1 MDDLFDSLI
10 SAGLLSTG
18 LSSTGLPSAG
28 LPSAAVDPAP
38 TAPQRTTAAAAP
50 VLRTKRILLRPLQ
63 AEDAPAFHRLIN
75 DWDICRKL
83 PDAPFPYP
91 VQLATEWIAAAA
103 ADRAAGKAQQFA
115 LVEEASGVLIGCAGL
130 RLSRDGKSADLGY
143 WLGRKFW
150 RQGFGL
156 EVATR
161 LTSWGLAE
169 MQINRVTATVADDN
183 EASLAVLKRAGFF
196 ETGKGTKAFLCRAEA
211 KLPVRHLAATRETP
225 KSETISAAAAPLPS
239 VLLVAACALIDPE
252 GRVLLARRPEGK
264 KMAGLWEFP
273 GGKLDAGET
282 PEAAL
287 IRELK
292 EELGI
297 VVEAKNLAPFVFA
310 SQAYDG
316 FHLLMPVFL
325 CRRWQGKPQPREGQ
339 ALAWVAPDRLVEYP
353 MPAADR
359 PLIPMLRD
367 FL

>member
-10 SAGLLSTG
+10 SAALQP
-18 LSSTGLPSAG
+18 GLPPA
-28 LPSAAVDPAP
+28 LPAP
-38 TAPQRTTAAAAP
+38 PTPRAAGP
-50 VLRTKRILLRPLQ
+50 VLHTPRVLLRPLL
-63 AEDAPAFHRLIN
+63 AADAPGFHRLIN

-91 VQLATEWIAAAA
+91 VALASEWIAAAA
-103 ADRAAGKAQQFA
+103 AERQAGAAQQFA
-115 LVEEASGVLIGCAGL
+115 LVVESSGVLIGCAGL
-130 RLSRDGKSADLGY
+130 RLARDGKSADLGY

-156 EVATR
+156 EVVTR
-161 LTSWGLAE
+161 LTNWGLAE
-169 MQINRVTATVADDN
+169 MQITRVTATVADDN
-183 EASLAVLKRAGFF
+183 EASLAVLARAGFT
-196 ETGKGTKAFLCRAEA
+196 ETGRGKKAFLCRAEA
-211 KLPVRHLAATRETP
+211 KLPVRHFAATRQMP
-225 KSETISAAAAPLPS
+225 KRLEPAAPS
-239 VLLVAACALIDPE
+239 VLLVVACALIDGE
-252 GRVLLARRPEGK
+252 GRILLARRPEGK

-273 GGKLDAGET
+273 GGKIDSGET

-297 VVEAKNLAPFVFA
+297 GVEAKNLSPFVFA
-310 SQAYDG
+310 SHAYDG
-316 FHLLMPVFL
+316 FHLLMPLYL
-325 CRRWQGKPQPREGQ
+325 CRRWQGSLQPREGQ

>member
-10 SAGLLSTG
+10 STALQPASQTG
-18 LSSTGLPSAG
+18 FE
-28 LPSAAVDPAP
+28 PAP
-38 TAPQRTTAAAAP
+38 GP

-63 AEDAPAFHRLIN
+63 PGDATAFHRLIN

-91 VQLATEWIAAAA
+91 VELASEWIAAAA
-103 ADRAAGKAQQFA
+103 ADREAGKAQQFA
-115 LVEEASGVLIGCAGL
+115 LVVEASGVLIGCAGL
-130 RLSRDGKSADLGY
+130 RLARDGKSADLGY
-143 WLGRKFW
+143 WLGRKYW

-169 MQINRVTATVADDN
+169 MQINKVTATVAEDN
-183 EASLAVLKRAGFF
+183 KASLAVLARAGFT
-196 ETGKGTKAFLCRAEA
+196 ETGKGSKAFLCRAEA
-211 KLPVRHLAATRETP
+211 KLPVRHFAATREMP
-225 KSETISAAAAPLPS
+225 PSADPAAKPP
-239 VLLVAACALIDPE
+239 VVLVAACALVDAT
-252 GRVLLARRPEGK
+252 GKVLLARRPEGK

-273 GGKLDAGET
+273 GGKIEPLET

-297 VVEAKNLAPFVFA
+297 GVEAKNLAPFAFA
-310 SQAYDG
+310 SHPYDS
-316 FHLLMPVFL
+316 FHLLMPLYL

>member
-10 SAGLLSTG
+10 SAALQPASQTRFE
-18 LSSTGLPSAG
+18 
-28 LPSAAVDPAP
+28 PAP
-38 TAPQRTTAAAAP
+38 GP
-50 VLRTKRILLRPLQ
+50 VLRTKRVLLRPLQ
-63 AEDAPAFHRLIN
+63 AADAPAFHRLIN

-91 VQLATEWIAAAA
+91 VELAGEWIAAAA
-103 ADRAAGKAQQFA
+103 ADREAFKAQQFA
-115 LVEEASGVLIGCAGL
+115 LVVEASGALIGCAGL

-143 WLGRKFW
+143 WLGRKYW

-169 MQINRVTATVADDN
+169 MQISKITATVAEDN
-183 EASLAVLKRAGFF
+183 EASLAVLTRAGFT
-196 ETGKGTKAFLCRAEA
+196 ETGKGTKAFLCRGGA
-211 KLPVRHLAATRETP
+211 KLPVRHFAATREMP
-225 KSETISAAAAPLPS
+225 KSGAPVEKPP
-239 VLLVAACALIDPE
+239 VVLVAACALVDAE
-252 GRVLLARRPEGK
+252 GRILLARRPEGK

-273 GGKLDAGET
+273 GGKIDPGET

-297 VVEAKNLAPFVFA
+297 GVEAKNLAPFAFA
-310 SQAYDG
+310 SHAYEN
-316 FHLLMPVFL
+316 FHLLMPLYL